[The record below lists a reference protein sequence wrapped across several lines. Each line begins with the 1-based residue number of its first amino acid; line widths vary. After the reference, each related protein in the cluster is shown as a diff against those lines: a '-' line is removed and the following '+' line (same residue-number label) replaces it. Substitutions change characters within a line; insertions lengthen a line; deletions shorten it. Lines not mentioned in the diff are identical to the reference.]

1 VLTEG
6 QTLLVA
12 DILIPMVLSGKFAA
26 KMISVVSQLK
36 AQELKVKAYMLV
48 GRVVCVDPGA
58 QPLFSMEL

>member
-1 VLTEG
+1 M
-6 QTLLVA
+6 A

-36 AQELKVKAYMLV
+36 AQELKLKAYMLV

>member
-1 VLTEG
+1 VLTEDK
-6 QTLLVA
+6 TLLVA
-12 DILIPMVLSGKFAA
+12 DILIHMVLTGKFAA

-36 AQELKVKAYMLV
+36 AQELKLKAYMLV

>member
-12 DILIPMVLSGKFAA
+12 DILIPMVLNGKFAA

-36 AQELKVKAYMLV
+36 AQELKLKVYMLA